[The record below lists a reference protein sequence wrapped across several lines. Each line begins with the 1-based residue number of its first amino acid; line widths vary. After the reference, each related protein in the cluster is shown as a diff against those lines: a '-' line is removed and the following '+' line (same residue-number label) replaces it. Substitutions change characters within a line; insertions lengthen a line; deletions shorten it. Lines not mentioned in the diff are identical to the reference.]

1 MDRNL
6 IDTIA
11 RARAAHEPL
20 VIVTDLGSGDKSAIR
35 NGVVSGTVSVGED
48 VLDQAAA
55 AMRSDKSQTLDLAD
69 GRRLFLHV
77 FNPPLRLL
85 VIGAVHIA
93 QSLAPMAA
101 LAGYAVTI
109 IDPRESFASAD
120 RFPGVDLTH
129 DWPDEALARLK
140 PDTRTAIV
148 TLTHDPKLDDPALH
162 QALTSECFY
171 IGSLGSR
178 RTHQSRT
185 ERLEKAGFSA
195 DQIARI
201 HGPIGLDIG
210 AKSPAEIALAVM
222 GQMTLML
229 RKPQQDA
236 G

>member
-1 MDRNL
+1 MDRDL
-6 IDTIA
+6 IETLA
-11 RARAAHEPL
+11 KTRAGHLPL
-20 VIVTDLGSGDKSAIR
+20 VVVTDLATGAKSLIEDGVARGDVAIDE
-35 NGVVSGTVSVGED
+35 TL
-48 VLDQAAA
+48 LDQAARA
-55 AMRSDKSQTLDLAD
+55 ARGDKSQTIDLTD

-77 FNPPLRLL
+77 FNPPLRLI

-93 QSLAPMAA
+93 QSLAPMAT

-109 IDPRESFASAD
+109 IDPRESFATAD

-129 DWPDEALARLK
+129 DWPDEALELLK
-140 PDTRTAIV
+140 PDSRTAIV

-162 QALTSECFY
+162 QALRSNCFY

-185 ERLEKAGFSA
+185 ERLKAAGFSD

-210 AKSPAEIALAVM
+210 AKSPAEIAVAVM
-222 GQMTLML
+222 GQITVNL
-229 RKPQQDA
+229 RKPQHAA